1 MMQNRLKDRDR
12 GGYTSDRYRPH
23 DNYTNA
29 FNMLAQIGLAE
40 KEVTNSRHNAAIQA
54 ANAYT
59 ARKEQEFKRDSWLTE
74 SKLELNKYYA
84 GTEST
89 MRDRAHSMIDS
100 SMKDY
105 EDELLMKFKKEMEHL
120 ETKYGGPDGV
130 PPEKRKEIED
140 RYNAQY
146 GDKKKEVINTV
157 NSHFAQT
164 IESIRDSAK
173 RDTDAFNMFD
183 SDFSLPKFNFG
194 EDNQDFIKAPK
205 TMLDFIKKYHLRESI
220 RDSAKRDTD
229 AFNMFDSD
237 FSLPKFNFGEDN
249 QDFIKAPKTMLDFIK
264 KYHLREN
271 NDNPV
276 ENQLGAV
283 GSTNDSVVADYDDL
297 NNQKNT
303 LIQKEVVEVEPS
315 INLSLNNNTEDG
327 NPIKY
332 HPNTNVLRT
341 PTPPH
346 VERNP
351 FWQNYKGSHQGF
363 QKLGKKLARFFSTK
377 FNRGGDI

>member
-12 GGYTSDRYRPH
+12 GGYTTDRYRPH

-120 ETKYGGPDGV
+120 ETQHGGPDGV
-130 PPEKRKEIED
+130 PPAKRKEIEN

-146 GDKKKEVINTV
+146 GEKKKEVINTV

-183 SDFSLPKFNFG
+183 PDFSLPKFDFG

-205 TMLDFIKKYHLRESI
+205 TMLDFIEKY
-220 RDSAKRDTD
+220 
-229 AFNMFDSD
+229 
-237 FSLPKFNFGEDN
+237 
-249 QDFIKAPKTMLDFIK
+249 
-264 KYHLREN
+264 YLREN
-271 NDNPV
+271 NDNSV
-276 ENQLGAV
+276 ENQLDAV
-283 GSTNDSVVADYDDL
+283 GSTNDSGVADYNDL

-303 LIQKEVVEVEPS
+303 LVVRNKNVWDKKMKKYPKIQKEVVEVEPS
-315 INLSLNNNTEDG
+315 IKLSLNNNTEDG
-327 NPIKY
+327 TPTKY
-332 HPNTNVLRT
+332 HPNTNVLWT
-341 PTPPH
+341 LTPPH

-351 FWQNYKGSHQGF
+351 FWQNYEGSHQGF